1 MFAFLLFSI
10 WSLTIYSAAFSIV
23 DESNDRPIIGILA
36 QEVRSPS
43 PYISYIAASYV
54 KTLES
59 AGARVVPVMVNQ
71 TEEEYKA
78 LFNSINGILF
88 PGGRSNLVTSLYAR
102 SAKIF
107 YDLAIEANDRGDYF
121 PVWGTC
127 LGFEELTYLTLGKLV
142 LTRNNMRDV
151 ALPLNFTD
159 DAKGSRMFKGFPAD
173 LMTDL
178 ASESLTANSHKW
190 SLAMS
195 SYNSNVELKKFYKV
209 LSTNSD
215 GTLEFVSTIEAYSYP
230 IYGTQWHP
238 EKNPFEFLKAY
249 IPHSPSA
256 VRTTFYM
263 AEFFVSEARKNKHH
277 FQSEAEEQKAL
288 IYNYSP
294 VYSAPNS
301 TFVQIYYF

>member
-1 MFAFLLFSI
+1 
-10 WSLTIYSAAFSIV
+10 
-23 DESNDRPIIGILA
+23 ILA

-88 PGGRSNLVTSLYAR
+88 PGGGSNLVTSLYAR

-173 LMTDL
+173 LMSDL
-178 ASESLTANSHKW
+178 ASESLTANAHKW

-249 IPHSPSA
+249 VPHSPSA

-263 AEFFVSEARKNKHH
+263 AEFFVSEARKNKHR